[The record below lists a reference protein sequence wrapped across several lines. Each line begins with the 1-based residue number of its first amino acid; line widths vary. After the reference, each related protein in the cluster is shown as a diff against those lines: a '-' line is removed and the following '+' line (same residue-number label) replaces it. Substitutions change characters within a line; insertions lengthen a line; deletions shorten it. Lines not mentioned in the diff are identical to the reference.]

1 MAGEPGAIG
10 ARAGADHRGVRGGE
24 TREHEAGVTARSESF
39 EWNVAEAP
47 RDPGVSQ
54 CVEGVRPASWARP
67 RRIGYRRSSLNGRSR
82 RSPGDWPEGTLD
94 GARRAGAAGP
104 ARARDMSGGL
114 LRRVAGRRVLPLPE
128 GDPGRSRPALSPP
141 EDPPLEA
148 LEAREERV
156 GDGHHEADEGN
167 GERGV
172 VGALGK
178 GEEVAQSAARG
189 DELADDGPGEGEPH
203 GDLQAPEEPGS
214 DRRDVDLADEVQP
227 RAAERA
233 HAVHE
238 PRVDLADA
246 GVHGEEDGD
255 RHEEEAEGHL
265 GGHADAEPDDEEGRE
280 DDARD
285 GVEEGHGG
293 LEELREG
300 RPERRGGP
308 EDASCDYPHG

>member
-156 GDGHHEADEGN
+156 GDGP
-167 GERGV
+167 R
-172 VGALGK
+172 
-178 GEEVAQSAARG
+178 
-189 DELADDGPGEGEPH
+189 EGEPH

-308 EDASCDYPHG
+308 EDASCDDPHG